1 MRILAGGIA
10 LIALIALGAQ
20 WVVSSGLMAGE
31 GPGWVIWRMLGY
43 FTVLSN
49 IATLV
54 LMARVAITGKISAKT
69 AALITVVM
77 MVVGLGYHALLASQ
91 WSHTGLAW
99 WADQGLHTAVP
110 VAMILWWVR
119 FAPKAGLAGR
129 DALRW
134 TVWPLGY
141 AIYAVL
147 RGLSTGFYPYPF
159 MDVSTLGLSKA
170 LMNIGALGAC
180 FAALAL
186 CMIGVA
192 RIIR

>member
-1 MRILAGGIA
+1 MRISAGVIA
-10 LIALIALGAQ
+10 LIGLIALGAQ
-20 WVVSSGLMAGE
+20 WVVSSDLMAGQ

-49 IATLV
+49 IATLA
-54 LMARVAITGKISAKT
+54 LMAREAILGKITAKT

-77 MVVGLGYHALLASQ
+77 MAVGLGYHILLASQ

-110 VAMILWWVR
+110 VALALWWVR
-119 FAPKAGLAGR
+119 FAPKAGLVGR

-159 MDVSTLGLSKA
+159 MDVTTLGLSKA
-170 LMNIGALGAC
+170 LINIGALGVC

-186 CMIGVA
+186 CLIGVA